1 MINKGKFAILE
12 KTNSKLKIKNL
23 IFPNLKKNQV
33 LVKILYTG
41 ICGSQLME
49 IDGKRGFDKY
59 LPHALGH
66 EASGKIINMHNNI
79 KNLKI
84 NDKIIIS
91 WIKNNY
97 SDCEK
102 IFYLNGKKKVNA
114 GYANTFS
121 NYAIVSKNRCF
132 KKPKILSMSN
142 AALYGCAVPTGFGM
156 VSSLKLKKN
165 SKVIIT
171 GFGGIGFF
179 VYLALKSKGIKNIV
193 IIDKNHHKL
202 MIARKLG
209 LKNTFNNIDSKKLEK
224 IFKTKADYCF
234 ETTGSAEM
242 ISKSFKNLKDNGT
255 LKFASHPKKG
265 ELIKIDPYDLIK
277 GKKILGTWGGNI
289 NLEQELNHMAK
300 ILNKYKKEFKEI
312 TKKTYNLD
320 EINSVIKNFRKG
332 KILRP
337 LIKL

>member
-121 NYAIVSKNRCF
+121 NYAIVSKNRCLINKQLFSEEAGEIIF
-132 KKPKILSMSN
+132 KSFSDVI
-142 AALYGCAVPTGFGM
+142 
-156 VSSLKLKKN
+156 SLISGTYYPPRSK
-165 SKVIIT
+165 KVINLI
-171 GFGGIGFF
+171 
-179 VYLALKSKGIKNIV
+179 N
-193 IIDKNHHKL
+193 
-202 MIARKLG
+202 R
-209 LKNTFNNIDSKKLEK
+209 LKNNNFTKCTLGGCIIEKKVGQTLQK
-224 IFKTKADYCF
+224 ICQRRF
-234 ETTGSAEM
+234 
-242 ISKSFKNLKDNGT
+242 
-255 LKFASHPKKG
+255 
-265 ELIKIDPYDLIK
+265 
-277 GKKILGTWGGNI
+277 
-289 NLEQELNHMAK
+289 
-300 ILNKYKKEFKEI
+300 
-312 TKKTYNLD
+312 
-320 EINSVIKNFRKG
+320 FRSY
-332 KILRP
+332 
-337 LIKL
+337 

>member
-1 MINKGKFAILE
+1 MIKKGKFAILE

-23 IFPNLKKNQV
+23 NLPALKKNQI
-33 LVKILYTG
+33 LVKIIYTG
-41 ICGSQLME
+41 ICGSQIME

-66 EASGKIINMHNNI
+66 EASGIIIDKHKSI
-79 KNLKI
+79 KKFKI
-84 NDKIIIS
+84 NDQIIVS

-97 SDCEK
+97 KDSEK
-102 IFYLNGKKKVNA
+102 IFYLDGRKKINA

-121 NYAIVSKNRCF
+121 NYAIISKNRCF
-132 KKPKILSMSN
+132 KKPNILSMN
-142 AALYGCAVPTGFGM
+142 EAALYGCAVPTGFGM
-156 VSSLKLKKN
+156 VSSLKVNKN

-179 VYLALKSKGIKNIV
+179 VYLTLKSKGIKNII
-193 IIDKNHHKL
+193 IIDKNYHKQK
-202 MIARKLG
+202 IAKKLG
-209 LKNTFNNIDSKKLEK
+209 LKNILNNINSKKVEK
-224 IFKTKADYCF
+224 IFQSKADYCF

-242 ISKSFKNLKDNGT
+242 IEKSFKNLKDSGT
-255 LKFASHPKKG
+255 LRFASHPKKG

-289 NLEQELNHMAK
+289 NLGKQLNHMAN
-300 ILNKYKKEFKEI
+300 ILSKFKKEIRVI
-312 TKKTYNLD
+312 TKKTYSLD
-320 EINSVIKNFRKG
+320 KINDVIQNFKRG